1 MKSNIVYKGETK
13 RLNIRGWSIA
23 YINLTFPFLFLWM
36 DNRNNP
42 FGLKLVL
49 SEVQVVCR
57 AGGRHSYGVRLP
69 ALPTK
74 WSLCGTGSQHDLVA
88 ALYQLP
94 PANFSKFLE
103 RNFCPHSWINEGS
116 ATVDDALKTV
126 EKGVTWGMD
135 MFCPLLPPRSWPV
148 QHPTPRKKWRN
159 YALIFLRRL
168 I

>member
-1 MKSNIVYKGETK
+1 
-13 RLNIRGWSIA
+13 
-23 YINLTFPFLFLWM
+23 M

-42 FGLKLVL
+42 FGRKLVL
-49 SEVQVVCR
+49 SEGQVVCR

-74 WSLCGTGSQHDLVA
+74 WSLCSTGSQHDLVA
-88 ALYQLP
+88 ELYQLP
-94 PANFSKFLE
+94 PANFSKFLLGDMDTIEKVVLDFCADSANKGLLLYLE

-135 MFCPLLPPRSWPV
+135 MFGITAKLVPCSHHGLDQSNILLLGKSGEI
-148 QHPTPRKKWRN
+148 TPW
-159 YALIFLRRL
+159 FF
-168 I
+168 